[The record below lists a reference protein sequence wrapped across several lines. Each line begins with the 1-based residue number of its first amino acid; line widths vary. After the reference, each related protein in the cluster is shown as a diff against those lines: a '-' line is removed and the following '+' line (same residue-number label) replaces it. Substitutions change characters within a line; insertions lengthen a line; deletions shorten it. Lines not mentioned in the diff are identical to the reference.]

1 MKTLRVFVLMTLVSL
16 IMTHYVM
23 AQDGIQKSVNV
34 VMVNPSI
41 KADPFWHKTE
51 IITQQAAKALNIN
64 LDIIYGDGTRF
75 FQFEALKSYFK
86 NIEHSPDYI
95 ILINYPGNAK
105 QTMDFLKQQNVKI
118 ITLEQTLSPEE
129 QAQIGSPGELYK
141 GWLGEIYFDNENAGY
156 ILASNLLEQA
166 KVAKKKP
173 LVAGISGHFGSES
186 TLRNNGLLA
195 AIKEHNAELTQI
207 VHAGWSAEDAYHK
220 TLKLLQRYPNI
231 NVIWSAS
238 DHMALGVIK
247 AIEELGLEAGKDILI
262 GGFDW
267 MSNAIESINQKKL
280 SASVG
285 GHFLMGAIAII
296 AIYDVKNGIPH
307 HPLANSTHNSFN
319 LALINSG
326 NVNKYYDLLVL
337 DDLKHIDF
345 KKLAS
350 LYSREGAVN
359 TFNLLEMLE
368 ASSTINIQGSLKK
381 KSK

>member
-186 TLRNNGLLA
+186 TLRNNGLIA

-238 DHMALGVIK
+238 DHMALGALK
-247 AIEELGLEAGKDILI
+247 AIEELGLKVGKDIFL

-267 MSNAIESINQKKL
+267 MSSAIESINQQRL
-280 SASVG
+280 TASVG

-296 AIYDVKNGIPH
+296 AIYDIENGIPYQ
-307 HPLANSTHNSFN
+307 PFVNSTHNSFN
-319 LALINSG
+319 LALINSS
-326 NVNKYYDLLVL
+326 NVKRYYDLLIL
-337 DDLKHIDF
+337 EDLKHVDF
-345 KKLAS
+345 KKLAN
-350 LYSREGAVN
+350 LYSREEQIS

-368 ASSTINIQGSLKK
+368 MSSKVNLKQSTNK
-381 KSK
+381 TAN

>member
-1 MKTLRVFVLMTLVSL
+1 MTLVSL